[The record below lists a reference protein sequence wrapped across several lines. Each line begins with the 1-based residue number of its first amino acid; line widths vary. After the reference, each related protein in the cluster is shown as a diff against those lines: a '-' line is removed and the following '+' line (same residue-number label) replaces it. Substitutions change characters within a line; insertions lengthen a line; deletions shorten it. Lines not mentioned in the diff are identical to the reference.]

1 MPVRPDL
8 HALLYVDEAIERHA
22 NLRARDPLRIYARNA
37 GLLARSA
44 AASGHALTLITNAP
58 ERVQAL
64 LAEDGL
70 DHCLT
75 LRAHRF
81 ARTLPEDWPFR
92 SAHRKLEL
100 LEAFGTGAFGAH
112 PALIDCD
119 AVVLAP
125 LLLPDT
131 DRLWLYDISEAMFGG
146 GAQGA
151 AARHAR
157 LAPMGAPAGAR
168 WYGGEFLA
176 GPASG
181 FAALAAALD
190 ALWPAY
196 LALSHTAL
204 CGGDELPLS
213 AAAARLEGQ
222 GVAIGEAGAAGLV
235 ARWWSRRTLQPG
247 APFAAARRAA
257 VLHLPAD
264 KPYLAE
270 AALRAFD
277 PARFAQEYAAHAAR
291 RRRRERGA
299 LLAERLLG
307 RAPQRL
313 PQLV

>member
-8 HALLYVDEAIERHA
+8 HALLYVDEAAERHA
-22 NLRARDPLRIYARNA
+22 NLRARDPLRVYARNA

-70 DHCLT
+70 DHFLT

-81 ARTLPEDWPFR
+81 IRTLPEGWPFR

-146 GAQGA
+146 GAEG
-151 AARHAR
+151 
-157 LAPMGAPAGAR
+157 
-168 WYGGEFLA
+168 
-176 GPASG
+176 
-181 FAALAAALD
+181 
-190 ALWPAY
+190 
-196 LALSHTAL
+196 
-204 CGGDELPLS
+204 
-213 AAAARLEGQ
+213 AAARLEGQ

-235 ARWWSRRTLQPG
+235 ARWWSRRTVQPH
-247 APFAAARRAA
+247 AAFRDAARAA

-264 KPYLAE
+264 KPYLAR
-270 AALRAFD
+270 AALHPFD
-277 PARFAQEYAAHAAR
+277 PIRFTTDYAGHAAR
-291 RRRRERGA
+291 RLPRERAA

-307 RAPQRL
+307 RAAQRL
-313 PQLV
+313 PQLA